1 MSGSLLSGGRKQDW
15 IVFIVPFEVIASYER
30 LSYFRVAAVNRE
42 NGRKPEKGGV
52 TKGICL
58 QNNGRNFGACIKA
71 KIQDEIT
78 LKEGPPSQ

>member
-1 MSGSLLSGGRKQDW
+1 MSGSLLSDW

-30 LSYFRVAAVNRE
+30 LSCFCIAAVNRE
-42 NGRKPEKGGV
+42 KRRKPKKGGV

-71 KIQDEIT
+71 KTQDEIT